1 KTADEIADE
10 GVSPNVVAHKV
21 MPGNRPST
29 SILAP
34 RLTPSVIGQLI
45 ALYEHQ
51 VFVEG
56 MIWGINP
63 FDQWGVELGK
73 T

>member
-1 KTADEIADE
+1 
-10 GVSPNVVAHKV
+10 
-21 MPGNRPST
+21 M
-29 SILAP
+29 
-34 RLTPSVIGQLI
+34 IGQLI

-56 MIWGINP
+56 MIWGINL

-73 T
+73 TSAGTSGRDHRPRTPCAPNRFVHR